1 MPNFKV
7 LVAMVTA
14 PGVRQTNKQAH
25 THTQPQT
32 NNSMTT
38 EDISSTFLRTL

>member
-14 PGVRQTNKQAH
+14 PGVRQTHPAS
-25 THTQPQT
+25 QPQT

-38 EDISSTFLRTL
+38 EDISSTFLHTL

>member
-7 LVAMVTA
+7 LAVMVTA
-14 PGVRQTNKQAH
+14 PGVRHTHTHTDTQTNK
-25 THTQPQT
+25 
-32 NNSMTT
+32 SMTT

>member
-14 PGVRQTNKQAH
+14 PGVRH
-25 THTQPQT
+25 THIQTHKQTHTQT
-32 NNSMTT
+32 NNSAMT
-38 EDISSTFLRTL
+38 EDISITFLRIL

>member
-14 PGVRQTNKQAH
+14 PGVRHTNTHKN
-25 THTQPQT
+25 THTQT
-32 NNSMTT
+32 NNSAMT